1 MQMWQLT
8 LADRFPLLGE
18 WTTFLQEK
26 DVKVV
31 TTDVWNMLLTFSND
45 IASDMSN
52 YDDDGAWPVLIDDF
66 VDWIRARR
74 G

>member
-1 MQMWQLT
+1 MWQLT
-8 LADRFPLLGE
+8 LADRFALLGE